1 MEKSTARQVV
11 LISMLIS
18 GGVITYDLVSHKEQL
33 GAGQAFK
40 AVWSM
45 GLLFLL
51 LSMFSD
57 TVPELAAPAAGVT
70 TLAIVI
76 GRQGAL
82 GKIVRIG
89 FNPGPAASA
98 PAPSGTAQHPLTA
111 APQIQNSSPQKPGTT
126 P

>member
-1 MEKSTARQVV
+1 VDKSTARQVV
-11 LISMLIS
+11 LISMLVS
-18 GGVITYDLVSHKEQL
+18 GGVITYDLISHKQQL

-51 LSMFSD
+51 LSMLSD
-57 TVPELAAPAAGVT
+57 TVPDLAAPFAGVT

-82 GKIVRIG
+82 GKIVNIG
-89 FNPGPAASA
+89 TTAA
-98 PAPSGTAQHPLTA
+98 PAPAATQKLTDLPTNVNTR
-111 APQIQNSSPQKPGTT
+111 PQQPGTN

>member
-1 MEKSTARQVV
+1 VEKSTARQVV
-11 LISMLIS
+11 LISMLVS
-18 GGVITYDLVSHKEQL
+18 GGVITYDLISHKEQL

-51 LSMFSD
+51 LAMMSD
-57 TVPELAAPAAGVT
+57 TVPDLAAPFAGVT
-70 TLAIVI
+70 TLGIVI

-82 GKIVRIG
+82 GKIVKIG
-89 FNPGPAASA
+89 STAAPAPAASQQHQQNLTNLPTNQN
-98 PAPSGTAQHPLTA
+98 PA
-111 APQIQNSSPQKPGTT
+111 PQKPGTN